1 MSKPYYI
8 TTAIAY
14 PNGDPHV
21 GHAYEYIATDAIAR
35 FKRLDGF
42 DVRFLTGTDVHGL
55 KMAETAAAEGIPTA
69 ELARRNSDVFQRMQ
83 ERLNISFDRFIRTS
97 DADHYEASKE
107 IWRRMN
113 EAGDIYLD
121 AYKGWYSVRDERFF
135 TEAETTVGSDGVR
148 IATETGAPVTW
159 TEEQTY
165 FFRLSAYA
173 DKLLAHYEAHPE
185 FIEPEVRR
193 NEVVSFVS
201 GGLRD
206 LSISR
211 TTFDWG
217 VPVPDHPD
225 HVMYVWVDAL
235 TNYLTGVGFP
245 DTSSEL
251 FKRFWPAD
259 LHMIGKD
266 IIRFHTVYWPAFLMS
281 AGIELPRKVFAH
293 GFVLNRGEKMS
304 KSVGNVV
311 DPLNLVDT
319 FGVDQVRYFFLREVP
334 FGQDG
339 SYSEEAI
346 IGRINADLANELGNL
361 AQRSLSMV
369 AKNLDGIVPEPAN
382 SPPTT
387 RTCLRPPTGCSS
399 ASAAIT
405 TRRPCIWRSRRSG
418 RCSARPTS
426 TSPRRSRGCCARPIR
441 RGPASLPHRPV
452 HDAGGRADR
461 DAAEPAGDAR
471 VDGQAARPARPARGP
486 ADVRGDRHAPGA
498 GDGAARAGRR
508 VPALSGG
515 AKFDYALID
524 RKRFPTSLPGMAY
537 RGPRSV
543 PPLRCLAIGRSDARH
558 VVSHLNTRRCLEGM
572 TDHNAIG
579 SSREPLIAQPPT
591 SSSSEADTQVPW
603 PPITCGCAPTSTSHW
618 STRGRSSSNAFVCT
632 NTWQAT
638 TTRRSTTER
647 CSARAWRSWS
657 TARRVSTPLVAK
669 WSLRRASR
677 WTTTT

>member
-1 MSKPYYI
+1 MSEPYYI

-42 DVRFLTGTDVHGL
+42 DVRYLTGTDVHGL

-69 ELARRNSDVFQRMQ
+69 ELARRNSDVFEQLQ
-83 ERLNISFDRFIRTS
+83 EKLNISFDRFIRTS
-97 DADHYEASKE
+97 DTDHYEASKE

-121 AYKGWYSVRDERFF
+121 SYKGWYSVRDERFF
-135 TEAETTVGSDGVR
+135 TEAETTLGEDGVR
-148 IATETGAPVTW
+148 VATETGAPVTW

-165 FFRLSAYA
+165 FFGLSDYA
-173 DKLLAHYEAHPE
+173 DKLLAHYQAHPE
-185 FIEPEVRR
+185 FIEPAVRR

-304 KSVGNVV
+304 KSVGNIV
-311 DPLNLVDT
+311 DPVNLVDT

-339 SYSEEAI
+339 SYSDEAI
-346 IGRINADLANELGNL
+346 ITRINADLANELGNL

-369 AKNLDGIVPEPAN
+369 AKNLDGIVPEPGEFTDDDCKLLALAGDDLLAAVRIHFEVLAMHNALETIWLMLGAAN
-382 SPPTT
+382 RYFSAQEPWVLRKSEAPEDQERFRTVLYTT
-387 RTCLRPPTGCSS
+387 LEAVRVAALLVQPVMP
-399 ASAAIT
+399 ASAAK
-405 TRRPCIWRSRRSG
+405 
-418 RCSARPTS
+418 
-426 TSPRRSRGCCARPIR
+426 
-441 RGPASLPHRPV
+441 LL
-452 HDAGGRADR
+452 DLL
-461 DAAEPAGDAR
+461 
-471 VDGQAARPARPARGP
+471 GQADDQRTFAAVGTRL
-486 ADVRGDRHAPGA
+486 APGT
-498 GDGAARAGRR
+498 
-508 VPALSGG
+508 ALPPPVGV
-515 AKFDYALID
+515 
-524 RKRFPTSLPGMAY
+524 FPRY
-537 RGPRSV
+537 
-543 PPLRCLAIGRSDARH
+543 
-558 VVSHLNTRRCLEGM
+558 
-572 TDHNAIG
+572 
-579 SSREPLIAQPPT
+579 
-591 SSSSEADTQVPW
+591 QV
-603 PPITCGCAPTSTSHW
+603 
-618 STRGRSSSNAFVCT
+618 
-632 NTWQAT
+632 
-638 TTRRSTTER
+638 E
-647 CSARAWRSWS
+647 
-657 TARRVSTPLVAK
+657 
-669 WSLRRASR
+669 
-677 WTTTT
+677 